1 MPSAKLKNM
10 LQYSDRLSTV
20 FGALADPSRRAIVA
34 RLTKGSATVSE
45 LARPLPMSLSAVGQH
60 LKVLESSGIV
70 RTAKS
75 GRTRTC
81 TINARAL
88 NASERWFAARRRDM
102 ARRLDR
108 LDAFLEE
115 EG

>member
-60 LKVLESSGIV
+60 LKVLTG
-70 RTAKS
+70 A
-75 GRTRTC
+75 GLL
-81 TINARAL
+81 RATKIKG
-88 NASERWFAARRRDM
+88 WVFYRRD
-102 ARRLDR
+102 
-108 LDAFLEE
+108 EE
-115 EG
+115 RIAAAKALLGGSW